1 MTKLDTKS
9 KKKSFNELVRAE
21 EGNGFV
27 EKIII
32 IALFAFVVA
41 AGINIIASGANKK
54 LTDQGSAIEGVN
66 STIGAAPAGAS

>member
-1 MTKLDTKS
+1 MTN
-9 KKKSFNELVRAE
+9 KKTEVVSAKKRAGCFIRAE

-41 AGINIIASGANKK
+41 AGIKLVAKGSNDKLQEQSESISGIRG
-54 LTDQGSAIEGVN
+54 TVQ
-66 STIGAAPAGAS
+66 

>member
-1 MTKLDTKS
+1 MTKLETKS
-9 KKKSFNELVRAE
+9 KKKSFNQLIHSE

-41 AGINIIASGANKK
+41 AGIKLVASGASKK
-54 LTDQGSAIEGVN
+54 LKEQ
-66 STIGAAPAGAS
+66 GASIEAVNGAIK

>member
-1 MTKLDTKS
+1 MTKLEKTT
-9 KKKSFNELVRAE
+9 KKKSFNQFIRSE

-41 AGINIIASGANKK
+41 AGIKVIAGGANKK
-54 LTDQGSAIEGVN
+54 LDAQSKEIEKVN
-66 STIGAAPAGAS
+66 DKIGFEG

>member
-1 MTKLDTKS
+1 MTKLEKTTNT
-9 KKKSFNELVRAE
+9 KKKSFNQFIRSE

-41 AGINIIASGANKK
+41 AGIKIVAGGANTK
-54 LTDQGSAIEGVN
+54 LKEQGASIKGVN
-66 STIGAAPAGAS
+66 GAIK